1 MKNPRCSRNVRTRKY
16 LDELIKGCKP
26 GTVLFTNDVSIAL
39 STKFRS
45 VSNRNVGLAMR
56 ERDDVVLEQAGGA
69 WRVK

>member
-1 MKNPRCSRNVRTRKY
+1 MKNPRCARNVRTRQY

-45 VSNRNVGLAMR
+45 VSNRNVSLAMR

>member
-1 MKNPRCSRNVRTRKY
+1 MKNPRCARNVRTRKY
-16 LDELIKGCKP
+16 LDELIATCKP

-56 ERDDVVLEQAGGA
+56 ERDDVVLDAPGT